1 MTRSGVLIAAAVLF
15 LLLAGCGDVQAQ
27 GPVVW
32 GWSGQGWYLAPSRD
46 QLQKLPHFA
55 LFPPVYYSYPV
66 RRTYGYS
73 PFASLPEYAISETT
87 RVQLAEMRQVEPLLI
102 RNPFVPGQFPP
113 PKRAKPPQPAKP
125 QPAKASQPE
134 KPLQK

>member
-15 LLLAGCGDVQAQ
+15 QLLAGCGDVQAQ
-27 GPVVW
+27 WPGAW
-32 GWSGQGWYLAPSRD
+32 GWAGQGWYLFPRDSR
-46 QLQKLPHFA
+46 LEKLPYFA

-73 PFASLPEYAISETT
+73 PFASLPEYATSETT
-87 RVQLAEMRQVEPLLI
+87 RVELLETRQVEPLLI

-113 PKRAKPPQPAKP
+113 PQRAKPPQPAKP
-125 QPAKASQPE
+125 QPAKASQPA

>member
-1 MTRSGVLIAAAVLF
+1 LTAAALSLF
-15 LLLAGCGDVQAQ
+15 LMGGGDAQAQ
-27 GPVVW
+27 WPGPW
-32 GWSGQGWYLAPSRD
+32 CGPGQGWYLFPRDSR
-46 QLQKLPHFA
+46 LEKLPYFA

-73 PFASLPEYAISETT
+73 PFASLPEYTISETT
-87 RVQLAEMRQVEPLLI
+87 RVELQETRHVEPLFI

-113 PKRAKPPQPAKP
+113 PERAKPPQPAKV